1 MATSPLMGK
10 NEGHISADTILN
22 DRHGVS
28 DEAKIY
34 KNKCFD

>member
-1 MATSPLMGK
+1 MARSLLMGET
-10 NEGHISADTILN
+10 EGHILAETILN